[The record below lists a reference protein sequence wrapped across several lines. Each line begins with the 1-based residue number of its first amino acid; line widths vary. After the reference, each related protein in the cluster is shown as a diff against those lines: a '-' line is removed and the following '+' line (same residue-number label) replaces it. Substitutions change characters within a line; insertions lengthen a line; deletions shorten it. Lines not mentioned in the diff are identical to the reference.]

1 MRTAYQNLSFCLYI
15 IKTIIKIKNEDN
27 FSNIADIY
35 QNTTFCSGNESLLL
49 KSLCAC
55 SGEDIAGLNLLY
67 PLHYMGEHVTL

>member
-15 IKTIIKIKNEDN
+15 LKTIIKIKNEDK

-49 KSLCAC
+49 KSRWGRA
-55 SGEDIAGLNLLY
+55 
-67 PLHYMGEHVTL
+67 TLPPHHCQPP